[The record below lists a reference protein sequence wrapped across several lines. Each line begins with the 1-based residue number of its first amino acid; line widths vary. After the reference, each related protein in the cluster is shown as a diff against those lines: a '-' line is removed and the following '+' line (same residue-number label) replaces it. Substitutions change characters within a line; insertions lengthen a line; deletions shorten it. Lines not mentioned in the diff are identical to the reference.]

1 MRWSRESPP
10 ASRLPR
16 PRIAGSRDAAAG
28 LIDDPYRVRVKCRIV
43 DDNSPFLEGATDL
56 LRREGLDVV
65 GVASDSAEAI
75 RLVTE
80 LRPDVTLV
88 DVDLGDEDGFELA
101 RQLNEISSS
110 KVILVSTHAEED
122 LEHLIAA
129 SPALG
134 FVAKSRLSAQSIRDL
149 LERAA

>member
-1 MRWSRESPP
+1 MAVSGDAQAWPLVDPESMRLRC
-10 ASRLPR
+10 
-16 PRIAGSRDAAAG
+16 
-28 LIDDPYRVRVKCRIV
+28 VIV
-43 DDNSPFLEGATDL
+43 DDSSLFLEGAVDL
-56 LRREGLDVV
+56 LTREGLDVV
-65 GVASDSAEAI
+65 GVASSGDEAI

-88 DVDLGDEDGFELA
+88 DIDLGNEDGFEVAQRLDA
-101 RQLNEISSS
+101 IPGASS

-122 LEHLIAA
+122 LAQLIER

-134 FVAKSRLSAQSIRDL
+134 FIAKTRLSAKAIRDT

>member
-1 MRWSRESPP
+1 MRRRGRSWNPESV
-10 ASRLPR
+10 AL
-16 PRIAGSRDAAAG
+16 
-28 LIDDPYRVRVKCRIV
+28 KCVIV
-43 DDNSPFLEGATDL
+43 DDSSLFLEGAVDL
-56 LRREGLDVV
+56 LTREGLNVV
-65 GVASDSAEAI
+65 GVASASTEAI

-101 RQLNEISSS
+101 RRLHAIPGAA

-122 LEHLIAA
+122 LAQLIQA

-134 FVAKSRLSAQSIRDL
+134 FIAKTRLSAQAIRDTL
-149 LERAA
+149 ARAA

>member
-1 MRWSRESPP
+1 M
-10 ASRLPR
+10 A
-16 PRIAGSRDAAAG
+16 
-28 LIDDPYRVRVKCRIV
+28 DPWRMPLKCLLV
-43 DDNSPFLEGATDL
+43 DDNSLFLESAADL

-65 GVASDSAEAI
+65 GVAANSADAI

-88 DVDLGDEDGFELA
+88 DIDLGDEDGFELT
-101 RQLNEISSS
+101 RRLNGIAAASS
-110 KVILVSTHAEED
+110 VILVSTHPEED
-122 LEHLIAA
+122 LAHLIAA

-134 FVAKSRLSAQSIRDL
+134 FVSKARLSAQAIHDT

>member
-1 MRWSRESPP
+1 VTLRC
-10 ASRLPR
+10 L
-16 PRIAGSRDAAAG
+16 
-28 LIDDPYRVRVKCRIV
+28 IV
-43 DDNSPFLEGATDL
+43 DDNSLFLEGAADL
-56 LRREGLDVV
+56 LGREGLDVV
-65 GVASDSAEAI
+65 GVASNSAQAI

-101 RQLNEISSS
+101 QRLNDISPAPS

-122 LEHLIAA
+122 LAHLIER

-134 FVAKSRLSAQSIRDL
+134 FIAKARLSAQAICDT

>member
-1 MRWSRESPP
+1 VDPESVPL
-10 ASRLPR
+10 RC
-16 PRIAGSRDAAAG
+16 
-28 LIDDPYRVRVKCRIV
+28 VIV
-43 DDNSPFLEGATDL
+43 DDSSLFLEGAVDL
-56 LRREGLDVV
+56 LTREGLDVV
-65 GVASDSAEAI
+65 GVASASGEAI

-80 LRPDVTLV
+80 LGPDVTLV

-101 RQLNEISSS
+101 QRLHGIPGAS

-122 LEHLIAA
+122 LAQLIER

-134 FVAKSRLSAQSIRDL
+134 FIAKTRLSAQAIRDT

>member
-1 MRWSRESPP
+1 
-10 ASRLPR
+10 
-16 PRIAGSRDAAAG
+16 
-28 LIDDPYRVRVKCRIV
+28 VIV
-43 DDNSPFLEGATDL
+43 DDNAIFLEGAVDL
-56 LRREGLDVV
+56 LTREGLDIV

-88 DVDLGDEDGFELA
+88 DIDLGDEDGFELA
-101 RQLNEISSS
+101 QQLYAVNGSS

-122 LEHLIAA
+122 FAELIAA

-134 FVAKSRLSAQSIRDL
+134 FIAKARLSAQAIRDT

>member
-1 MRWSRESPP
+1 
-10 ASRLPR
+10 
-16 PRIAGSRDAAAG
+16 
-28 LIDDPYRVRVKCRIV
+28 VKCLIV
-43 DDNSPFLEGATDL
+43 DDNSPFLESAADL

-88 DVDLGDEDGFELA
+88 DIDLGDEDGLELA
-101 RQLNEISSS
+101 QRLNEVSPS
-110 KVILVSTHAEED
+110 KVILVSTHAED
-122 LEHLIAA
+122 DFAQLIAA

-134 FVAKSRLSAQSIRDL
+134 FVSKARLSAQAIRDL